1 MSPHSKLTATMRSG
15 LAVLLSLAM
24 SGCATPQG
32 ATDSRPLAVY
42 GAAGVIEVAPV
53 HMTYERLYPDAGGVR
68 HGGVRSLVTPTEPG
82 DLATNAETQLLIH
95 ALERPDLRIIGRVAE
110 GVYRLVGRRSA
121 GVASI
126 ADLRG
131 KRIGTMV
138 DSSSG
143 YFLHLMLERAGL
155 SFADVELVD
164 LRPFS
169 ALADALVEGRVDA
182 ISIWEPHSE
191 NAVRRLGADA
201 VVIDGDGIY
210 TEQFNL
216 NATAGVLKD
225 PAKRPAIVSF
235 VRSLIADTRAMNA
248 HPQAAQARVAEVGGY
263 PLAEVEASWPHHRFA
278 FTFPDDMLDIL
289 VDEERWLAGLQ
300 GRTPRTREQLAPL
313 IDRSIYEEAV
323 GAR

>member
-1 MSPHSKLTATMRSG
+1 M
-15 LAVLLSLAM
+15 
-24 SGCATPQG
+24 QG
-32 ATDSRPLAVY
+32 ERPGNPLAVY
-42 GAAGVIEVAPV
+42 GASGVVELAPV
-53 HMTYERLYPDAGGVR
+53 HLTYERLYPDAGGVR
-68 HGGVRSLVTPTEPG
+68 HGGVRSLVTEENPG
-82 DLATNAETQLLIH
+82 DLATNAETQLLIY

-121 GVASI
+121 GVTGI
-126 ADLRG
+126 EDLRG

-155 SFADVELVD
+155 SFDDVELVD

-191 NAVRRLGADA
+191 NAIRRLGADA
-201 VVIDGDGIY
+201 VVIEGDGIY

-216 NATAGVLKD
+216 IATAGVLAD
-225 PAKRPAIVSF
+225 PERRAAIVTF
-235 VRSLIADTRAMNA
+235 VRNLIADTQAMNA
-248 HPQAAQARVAEVGGY
+248 QPRAAQTRVAEIGGY
-263 PLAEVEASWPHHRFA
+263 TLEEVRASWPHHRFGY
-278 FTFPDDMLDIL
+278 TFPDDMLDIL
-289 VDEERWLAGLQ
+289 VDEEQWLARLQ

-323 GAR
+323 AGS